1 MRELTGKRIVLKAKR
16 LEDASK
22 EFEWRCDPEL
32 SKLDAA
38 QPLKMSY
45 QEFLRI
51 YTNQLFYPSPW
62 IQRLSIFTSNDVYIG
77 NCMYYDIDSVRKEAE
92 MGIMIGDRRY
102 WGMGHGFDVMVTLI
116 DHIFS
121 SSSLRR
127 LYLHTLDWNQRAK
140 NCFEKCGM
148 THVKNVKRYGQS
160 FSLMDITDKTWSQIR
175 AKKLAL
181 QDALSV
187 IPSAT
192 KTLWD

>member
-1 MRELTGKRIVLKAKR
+1 
-16 LEDASK
+16 
-22 EFEWRCDPEL
+22 
-32 SKLDAA
+32 
-38 QPLKMSY
+38 
-45 QEFLRI
+45 
-51 YTNQLFYPSPW
+51 
-62 IQRLSIFTSNDVYIG
+62 
-77 NCMYYDIDSVRKEAE
+77 
-92 MGIMIGDRRY
+92 MIGDRRY
-102 WGMGHGFDVMVTLI
+102 WGMGHGFDVMFTLI

-127 LYLHTLDWNQRAK
+127 LYLHTLDCNQRAK